1 MAILH
6 VEKLG
11 GLANFG
17 GARSRIRSRGQCD
30 TSSLPASEFKALE
43 TLFQAPAKSAPPKG
57 ADAFRFRITRSTAGG
72 EETVEV
78 PESHVPPAVASCVK
92 DELV

>member
-1 MAILH
+1 MAIWQI
-6 VEKLG
+6 EKLG

-17 GARSRIRSRGQCD
+17 GARSRIRSLGRFD
-30 TSSLPASEFKALE
+30 TSSLPAAEQEALE
-43 TLFQAPAKSAPPKG
+43 ALFHKSAKPAKPGA
-57 ADAFRFRITRSTAGG
+57 ADAFRYRITRTTSAGV
-72 EETVEV
+72 ETIEV